1 VTTPPPVRTRVES
14 IPAVPVN
21 TIFGLLNILEESQET
36 IDVFELGARI
46 GKEFG
51 ETIAIVKAA
60 EMLDLVDTPKDDV
73 VMTELGWYFL
83 AAPLPARKTLF
94 RQAIM
99 KLKLFQI
106 VTEKLAAAPDGR
118 LPAEVVLEDLATLL
132 PYDYPEKLF
141 ETLIAWGRYAEILDY
156 NEKSKTIMPQE
167 SDADEDEETQ
177 DVRRE

>member
-1 VTTPPPVRTRVES
+1 
-14 IPAVPVN
+14 
-21 TIFGLLNILEESQET
+21 
-36 IDVFELGARI
+36 
-46 GKEFG
+46 
-51 ETIAIVKAA
+51 
-60 EMLDLVDTPKDDV
+60 
-73 VMTELGWYFL
+73 MTELGWYFL

-156 NEKSKTIMPQE
+156 DEKSKTITPQE
-167 SDADEDEETQ
+167 SDADEDEETE
-177 DVRRE
+177 DARLE